1 MQILAAASAHHA
13 LPLLAAKPDLPAL
26 LRTGDCVLVMRHAQ
40 TAAGVGDPPDYRLD
54 QCSTQ
59 RNLSDEGRAQA
70 VRIGQWFKTHQLL
83 PRSVQT
89 SAWCR
94 CKDTAELAFGKYTV
108 LSALNS
114 TFDNRASQDAQTK
127 ALRTRLDYI
136 PTGQFEVW
144 VTHQVNITA
153 LTAESTSMGEALVI
167 SNKARVLGRTLFSAK
182 SAETSLLLNS

>member
-1 MQILAAASAHHA
+1 MNRRLTLHMLAAASAHHA
-13 LPLLAAKPDLPAL
+13 LPLLAATPALAAL

-40 TAAGVGDPPDYRLD
+40 TVAGVGDPPEFRLD
-54 QCSTQ
+54 ECSTQ
-59 RNLSDEGRAQA
+59 RNLSDAGRAQS
-70 VRIGQWFKTHQLL
+70 VRIGQWFKANQLQ

-114 TFDNRASQDAQTK
+114 TFDNQASPDAQTK
-127 ALRTRLDYI
+127 ALRTRLNDI
-136 PTGQFEVW
+136 PAGQFDVW

-153 LTAESTSMGEALVI
+153 LTGEFTSMGEALVI
-167 SNKARVLGRTLFSAK
+167 SNKARVLGRMLFA
-182 SAETSLLLNS
+182 A

>member
-1 MQILAAASAHHA
+1 MNRRQCLQILAAASAHHA
-13 LPLLAAKPDLPAL
+13 LPLLAAGPDLVAL
-26 LRTGDCVLVMRHAQ
+26 LRTGDCALVMRHAQ
-40 TAAGVGDPPDYRLD
+40 TVSGVGDPPNFRLD

-70 VRIGQWFKTHQLL
+70 VRIGQWFKTHKLQ
-83 PRSVQT
+83 PRSIQT

-114 TFDNRASQDAQTK
+114 TFDDRASQDAQTK
-127 ALRTRLDYI
+127 VLRTRLDYI

-153 LTAESTSMGEALVI
+153 LTGESTSMGEALVI
-167 SNKARVLGRTLFSAK
+167 SNKAKVLGRTVFAG
-182 SAETSLLLNS
+182 